1 MLKHQP
7 LFEIPDGKIRIPIL
21 NLSDNELFRE
31 LVEWIKKR
39 YKSM

>member
-21 NLSDNELFRE
+21 NLSNNIIFRDMA
-31 LVEWIKKR
+31 EWVKKR
-39 YKSM
+39 FK